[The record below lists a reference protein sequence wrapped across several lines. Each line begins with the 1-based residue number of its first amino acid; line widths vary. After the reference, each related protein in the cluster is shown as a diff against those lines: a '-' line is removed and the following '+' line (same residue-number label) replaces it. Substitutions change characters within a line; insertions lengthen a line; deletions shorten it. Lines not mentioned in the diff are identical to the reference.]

1 MTTKVY
7 GSGRARRAN
16 SARCKTPLIGFVALT
31 MCAVLSATA
40 AAQQPPPQPQPQQP
54 QPQPQPQQPQQQ
66 TYVPEVGQEGK
77 DVIWVPSPPE
87 VIERMLDVAKV
98 TPADFVVD
106 LGSGDG
112 RMVIAAA
119 KRGARA
125 LGVEFNPD
133 MVELSRR
140 LAAEAGVADKATFV
154 QGDMY
159 EADFSKATVLALFLL
174 PRNLEQLRPKMQAL
188 APGSRIVLNTFSIPG
203 WNPDF
208 TERIPGQCASWCT
221 VHFYVVP
228 ARR

>member
-1 MTTKVY
+1 MRSKVY
-7 GSGRARRAN
+7 GSGSEARADSARR
-16 SARCKTPLIGFVALT
+16 KTALIGFVALA
-31 MCAVLSATA
+31 MCAVLSGTA
-40 AAQQPPPQPQPQQP
+40 AAQQPQPQPPPQPPPPPPEEQPR
-54 QPQPQPQQPQQQ
+54 QQ

-98 TPADFVVD
+98 TSADFVVD

-140 LAAEAGVADKATFV
+140 LATEAGVADKATFV

-159 EADFSKATVLALFLL
+159 EADFSKASVLALFLL

-221 VHFYVVP
+221 LHLYVVP

>member
-1 MTTKVY
+1 MMSKVY
-7 GSGRARRAN
+7 GSGSEGRADSARR
-16 SARCKTPLIGFVALT
+16 KTALIGFVALA
-31 MCAVLSATA
+31 MCAVLSGTA
-40 AAQQPPPQPQPQQP
+40 AVQQP
-54 QPQPQPQQPQQQ
+54 QPPEEQPRQQ

-98 TPADFVVD
+98 TSADFVVD

-140 LAAEAGVADKATFV
+140 LATEAGVADKATFV

-188 APGSRIVLNTFSIPG
+188 APGSRIVLNTFSVPG

-221 VHFYVVP
+221 LHLYVVP

>member
-1 MTTKVY
+1 MMSKVY
-7 GSGRARRAN
+7 GSGSAGRADSARRQTA
-16 SARCKTPLIGFVALT
+16 LIGFVALA
-31 MCAVLSATA
+31 MCAVLSGTA
-40 AAQQPPPQPQPQQP
+40 AAQQPQPPPQPPPPEEQPR
-54 QPQPQPQQPQQQ
+54 QQ

-98 TPADFVVD
+98 TSADFVVD

-140 LAAEAGVADKATFV
+140 LATEAGVADKATFV

-188 APGSRIVLNTFSIPG
+188 APGSRIVLNTFSVPG

-221 VHFYVVP
+221 VHLYVVP